1 MITLTHYADIR
12 PENSR
17 RQATEHITI
26 GDDYLSGRIIGQAL
40 IGLDDTDALR
50 SIRDSVLTER
60 ITAGEI
66 AEIIGA
72 VAAEDRAAAEYLADA
87 VDDADNLS
95 NSDILDS
102 RREWLLSTVQHIT
115 ADVLAAPSWTIAPT
129 GVVKCA
135 HWADQR
141 GTVSALGDPD
151 LIMQVISIEC
161 GDYEPAMIRA
171 LMAIAETHRDV
182 AVAAAKHW
190 DSAIAELVQHA
201 DPRDYRDID
210 GAHCQAVGSESAPLP
225 GRYTIGVGGH
235 ADEDDAYAG
244 WLAAQPGVTVGR
256 REGEGDAYFGNLQS
270 TATRRAWAA
279 YTAA

>member
-1 MITLTHYADIR
+1 MITLTHYAAANKYNDERITLGEEFLSHRIISQTFGGLPGRVMPETIR
-12 PENSR
+12 FSV
-17 RQATEHITI
+17 AHGLITI
-26 GDDYLSGRIIGQAL
+26 GEIAGLIGQVK
-40 IGLDDTDALR
+40 
-50 SIRDSVLTER
+50 S
-60 ITAGEI
+60 
-66 AEIIGA
+66 
-72 VAAEDRAAAEYLADA
+72 EDPELADYLADS
-87 VDDADNLS
+87 VDAADALEGA
-95 NSDILDS
+95 DIIDS
-102 RREWLLSTVQHIT
+102 PRDWLLSTVQHIT
-115 ADVLAAPSWTIAPT
+115 ADVLAAPSWTITPT
-129 GVVKCA
+129 GVVKCS

-141 GTVSALGDPD
+141 GTVSALSDPD
-151 LIMQVISIEC
+151 PIMRLISIEC
-161 GDYEPAMIRA
+161 GDYGPAMIRA

-190 DSAIAELVQHA
+190 DSAMAELVQHA

-210 GAHCQAVGSESAPLP
+210 GAHCQAAGSDTAPLP

-235 ADEDDAYAG
+235 ADEDNAYAD

>member
-1 MITLTHYADIR
+1 MIMLTHYADIQPANAR
-12 PENSR
+12 HP
-17 RQATEHITI
+17 ATEHITI
-26 GDDYLSGRIIGQAL
+26 GDDYLSGRIIVQAL
-40 IGLDDTDALR
+40 VGLDDTDSLR
-50 SIRDSVLTER
+50 SIRESVLAER

-72 VAAEDRAAAEYLADA
+72 VAAESREAAEYLADA
-87 VDDADNLS
+87 VDDADSLS
-95 NSDILDS
+95 GSGILDS
-102 RREWLLSTVQHIT
+102 RRDWLLSTAQYIT
-115 ADVLAAPSWTIAPT
+115 ADVLAAPSWTITPT
-129 GVVKCA
+129 GVVKCSR
-135 HWADQR
+135 WADQR

-161 GDYEPAMIRA
+161 GDYGPAMICA
-171 LMAIAETHRDV
+171 LMTIAETHRDV
-182 AVAAAKHW
+182 AVAAAKQW

-210 GAHCQAVGSESAPLP
+210 GAHCQAAGSDSAPLP

-235 ADEDDAYAG
+235 ADEDDAYAE
-244 WLAAQPGVTVGR
+244 WLVAQPGVTVGR

-270 TATRRAWAA
+270 TATRRAWTA

>member
-1 MITLTHYADIR
+1 MITLTHYAAANKYNDERITLGEEFLTHRIISQTFGGLPGRVMPETIR
-12 PENSR
+12 FSVAHG
-17 RQATEHITI
+17 QITI
-26 GDDYLSGRIIGQAL
+26 GEISGLIGQV
-40 IGLDDTDALR
+40 R
-50 SIRDSVLTER
+50 P
-60 ITAGEI
+60 
-66 AEIIGA
+66 
-72 VAAEDRAAAEYLADA
+72 EDPELADYLADS
-87 VDDADNLS
+87 VDAADALEGA
-95 NSDILDS
+95 DIMDS
-102 RREWLLSTVQHIT
+102 PRDWLLSTVQYIT
-115 ADVLAAPSWTIAPT
+115 ADVLAAPSWTITPT
-129 GVVKCA
+129 GVVKSS

-161 GDYEPAMIRA
+161 GDYGPAMISA

-190 DSAIAELVQHA
+190 DSAMAELVQHA

-210 GAHCQAVGSESAPLP
+210 GAHCQAAGSDTAPLP

-235 ADEDDAYAG
+235 ADEDNAYAD

>member
-1 MITLTHYADIR
+1 MITLTHYADIQ

-17 RQATEHITI
+17 RPATEHITI
-26 GDDYLSGRIIGQAL
+26 GNDYLSGRIIGQAL

-50 SIRDSVLTER
+50 SIRESVLAER

-72 VAAEDRAAAEYLADA
+72 VGAESREAAEYLASA
-87 VDDADNLS
+87 VEDADALS
-95 NSDILDS
+95 GSEILDS
-102 RREWLLSTVQHIT
+102 RRDWLLSMAQSIT
-115 ADVLAAPSWTIAPT
+115 ADVLAAPSWTIAPA
-129 GVVKCA
+129 GVVKCD

-161 GDYEPAMIRA
+161 GDYGPAMIRA

-182 AVAAAKHW
+182 AVSAAKHW

-210 GAHCQAVGSESAPLP
+210 GAHCQAAGSDSAPLP

-235 ADEDDAYAG
+235 AGKDDAYAE

-256 REGEGDAYFGNLQS
+256 REGEGDAYFGSLQS

-279 YTAA
+279 YAAA

>member
-1 MITLTHYADIR
+1 MIMLTHYADIQSK
-12 PENSR
+12 NSR
-17 RQATEHITI
+17 RPATEHITT
-26 GDDYLSGRIIGQAL
+26 GNDYLSGRIIGQAM
-40 IGLDDTDALR
+40 IGLDDTDSMR
-50 SIRDSVLTER
+50 SIRESVLAES

-66 AEIIGA
+66 AEVIGA

-87 VDDADNLS
+87 VNDADNLS
-95 NSDILDS
+95 GAGIIDS
-102 RREWLLSTVQHIT
+102 RRDWLLSTAQHIT
-115 ADVLAAPSWTIAPT
+115 ADVLAAPSWTITPT
-129 GVVKCA
+129 GVVKCD

-141 GTVSALGDPD
+141 DTVSAAGDPE
-151 LIMQVISIEC
+151 LIMQVIELAT
-161 GDYEPAMIRA
+161 GDYGPAMIRA

-190 DSAIAELVQHA
+190 DSAMAELVQHA

-210 GAHCQAVGSESAPLP
+210 GAHCQAAGSDTAPLP

-235 ADEDDAYAG
+235 ADEDNAYAD

-256 REGEGDAYFGNLQS
+256 REGKGDAYFGNLQS

-279 YTAA
+279 YTAT